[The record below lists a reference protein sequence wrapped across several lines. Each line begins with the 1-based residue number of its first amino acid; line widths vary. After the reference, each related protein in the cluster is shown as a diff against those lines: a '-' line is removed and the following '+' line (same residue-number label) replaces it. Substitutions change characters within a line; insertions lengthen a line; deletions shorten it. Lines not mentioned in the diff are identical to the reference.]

1 VKRNIHNAEALKVL
15 TGRTMKPV
23 SSPKG
28 NRTSWESAML
38 TRIRRSME
46 DKDQGFTLIELLV
59 VIIIIGILAAIAI
72 PVFLNQRKKAVDA
85 SMKADLKNA
94 ATVVES
100 YYTNTQLYPASQSF
114 AAGTNPVGSEN
125 VILSPNN
132 AIGYTNAYNGTGTY
146 CMIAVNTNGT
156 QNWVYES
163 DKGGLQSPAK
173 TSCS

>member
-1 VKRNIHNAEALKVL
+1 
-15 TGRTMKPV
+15 MD
-23 SSPKG
+23 
-28 NRTSWESAML
+28 
-38 TRIRRSME
+38 

-59 VIIIIGILAAIAI
+59 VIIIIGVLAAIAI

-100 YYTNTQLYPASQSF
+100 YYTNLQVYPTSATF
-114 AAGTNPVGSEN
+114 NAGPNAVGSES

-132 AIGYTNAYNGTGTY
+132 VIGYTNAYNGAGTY
-146 CMIAVNTNGT
+146 CMIASNANGT

-163 DKGGLQSPAK
+163 DKGGLQAPTK
-173 TSCS
+173 TTCT